1 MKTTKRNTCK
11 KPTFENNEK
20 QRLKNVANIMEAITD
35 AIPEGST
42 MHEVVDALA
51 EKMAEII
58 AFVHKDTGRDIGQGC
73 YEYVVDYLKH
83 AYETILKEEEQG

>member
-1 MKTTKRNTCK
+1 MKTTKRNICK

-42 MHEVVDALA
+42 IHDVVDALVG
-51 EKMAEII
+51 KVAEIT
-58 AFVHKDTGRDIGQGC
+58 AFVHKDAGRDIGQGC
-73 YEYVVDYLKH
+73 YEYVVDYIKH
-83 AYETILKEEEQG
+83 AYETILKGEEQG

>member
-1 MKTTKRNTCK
+1 MKIIKRNMCE

-42 MHEVVDALA
+42 MHEVVDALVG
-51 EKMAEII
+51 KVAEII
-58 AFVHKDTGRDIGQGC
+58 AFVHKDAGRDVGQGC

-83 AYETILKEEEQG
+83 AYETILKEEEQR

>member
-1 MKTTKRNTCK
+1 MKATKKNICK
-11 KPTFENNEK
+11 KPTFENNEE

-42 MHEVVDALA
+42 IHDVVDALVA
-51 EKMAEII
+51 KVAEII
-58 AFVHKDTGRDIGQGC
+58 TFIHKDAGRDIGQGC

>member
-1 MKTTKRNTCK
+1 MKTTKRNMCK

-20 QRLKNVANIMEAITD
+20 QRLKNEANIIEAITD

-42 MHEVVDALA
+42 IHEVVDALVTKVA
-51 EKMAEII
+51 EML
-58 AFVHKDTGRDIGQGC
+58 AFIHKDAGRDVGQGC

-83 AYETILKEEEQG
+83 TYETILKEEEHG